1 MARDTGRLWVVTSA
15 PRNMCS
21 ANSIRPIP
29 IATRPRSRVRVL
41 PPRLNAITP
50 ANSRTGVTAVMLNDR
65 ICTTS
70 VVPTLAPS
78 MTARAGTRSKVPPVT
93 NDAAINPV
101 AVLLWS
107 RAVTKAPAR
116 NVRNRLCRAIPS
128 RRRRSAPNARTTPLW
143 TMCNP
148 QSSSATPPI
157 KSKMTA
163 LPMYA
168 RLPGQRVG
176 LGIAEALHGF
186 QHPFLVA
193 QSRVLD
199 ASERRHLQPIARH
212 LAHVHAA
219 DLELAHEAADEIDAI
234 GAKRR

>member
-1 MARDTGRLWVVTSA
+1 
-15 PRNMCS
+15 MCS
-21 ANSIRPIP
+21 ASSIRPIP
-29 IATRPRSRVRVL
+29 IVTRPRSRVRVL

-50 ANSRTGVTAVMLNDR
+50 ASSRTGVTAVILNDR

-78 MTARAGTRSKVPPVT
+78 MTASAGTRSRVPPVT

-101 AVLLWS
+101 AVLLCR

-116 NVRNRLCRAIPS
+116 NARNLLCRAIPS

-157 KSKMTA
+157 RSRMTA
-163 LPMYA
+163 LPISI
-168 RLPGQRVG
+168 LPGQRIS

-186 QHPFLVA
+186 QHPFLVP

-199 ASERRHLQPIARH
+199 ASEGGHLQAVARH
-212 LAHVHAA
+212 LTHIHAA
-219 DLELAHEAADEIDAI
+219 DLELAHEAADEVDAV
-234 GAKRR
+234 GAQRG